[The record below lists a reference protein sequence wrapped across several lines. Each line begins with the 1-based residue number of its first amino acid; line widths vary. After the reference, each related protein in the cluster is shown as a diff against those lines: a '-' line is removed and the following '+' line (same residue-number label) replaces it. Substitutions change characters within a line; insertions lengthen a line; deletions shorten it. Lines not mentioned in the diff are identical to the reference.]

1 MQRMSEESPGT
12 TADLTRRR
20 ERMHKPHVQQ
30 PAVNSKYVVNL
41 AGHCIFFRVH
51 RQFVSNRK
59 KASSLARFLS
69 GAEET
74 PFFHFVSDY
83 FRSAS
88 SCFVTGY
95 TLVVIPL
102 NLQTSKCIE
111 TSVWT
116 MNKKLLFIICHA
128 LK

>member
-1 MQRMSEESPGT
+1 MSEESPGT

-88 SCFVTGY
+88 SCFVTG
-95 TLVVIPL
+95 LPL

-116 MNKKLLFIICHA
+116 MNKKNSFLLFVIP
-128 LK
+128 